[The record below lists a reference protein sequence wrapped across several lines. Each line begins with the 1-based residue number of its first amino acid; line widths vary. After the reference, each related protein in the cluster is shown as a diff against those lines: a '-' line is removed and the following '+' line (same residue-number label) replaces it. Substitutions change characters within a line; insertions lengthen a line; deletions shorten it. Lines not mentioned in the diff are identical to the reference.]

1 MSWYD
6 PEEATRLQ
14 RFHHDDQVERIIRLA
29 VDGPNRPWLTTDARR
44 YPNVNLVNRASPQGL
59 CRAAGVTDLDLIAPI
74 VRLVQAIDTASGLS
88 TEDEWVLANMLDAA
102 IDEQDRRRGIAPTPV
117 TRISRRD
124 APPL

>member
-6 PEEATRLQ
+6 PEEATRRQ
-14 RFHHDDQVERIIRLA
+14 RFHADDQVERLIRFA
-29 VDGPNRPWLTTDARR
+29 ADGPNRPWLTTDARR
-44 YPNVNLVNRASPQGL
+44 YPNVNLVNRASPQGM
-59 CRAAGVTDLDLIAPI
+59 CYAAGVTDPDLIAPI
-74 VRLVQAIDTASGLS
+74 ARLIQAVDTSLS

-102 IDEQDRRRGIAPTPV
+102 IDEQDRRRGIVPIPV